1 MSRLEAKTEKG
12 IALWIK
18 RDAQGHHRLDCA
30 WSGRGKHF
38 DELPRF
44 YRTER
49 GAKQGAAL
57 ITGERLTWSTAVSA
71 DSTAKRE
78 TLANPAN

>member
-12 IALWIK
+12 IALWIE
-18 RDAQGHHRLDCA
+18 RGTDGMHRLDCE
-30 WSGRGKHF
+30 WSERGKAMI
-38 DELPRF
+38 ELPRF

-57 ITGERLTWSTAVSA
+57 ITGERLSWAMPTAA
-71 DSTAKRE
+71 HNA
-78 TLANPAN
+78 

>member
-12 IALWIK
+12 IALWIES
-18 RDAQGHHRLDCA
+18 DAQGLHRLDCA
-30 WSGRGKHF
+30 WSARGKHF

-57 ITGERLTWSTAVSA
+57 ITGERLTWTMPAST
-71 DSTAKRE
+71 
-78 TLANPAN
+78 N